1 MTLDE
6 ALSGHVL
13 ASILH
18 TGDVVAVLIERV
30 GMNIDLRPRFV
41 CRNLI
46 PQGNPNAVLEPNLS
60 IQLNHTAPFVKPKRV
75 SFIRCL
81 RGHPPQL
88 LSLMEW
94 ESDPKSA

>member
-13 ASILH
+13 APIFH

-60 IQLNHTAPFVKPKRV
+60 VQLNHTAPFVKPKRGFV
-75 SFIRCL
+75 YKVLARAPTTTPFAH
-81 RGHPPQL
+81 G
-88 LSLMEW
+88 MGE
-94 ESDPKSA
+94 